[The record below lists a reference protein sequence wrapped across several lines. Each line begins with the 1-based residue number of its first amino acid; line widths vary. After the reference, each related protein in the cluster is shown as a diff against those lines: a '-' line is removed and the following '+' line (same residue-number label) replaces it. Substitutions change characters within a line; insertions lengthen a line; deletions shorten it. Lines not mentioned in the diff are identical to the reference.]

1 MLKQAREIVM
11 EKKELGKVKLIPYY
25 RVKWSGMYR
34 WDFQGFEECDQFH
47 RAAVNEQGEVLF
59 VAEYKDASY
68 KEVKSIFVVDTMDNG
83 TLRLHSDNFNWDF
96 IVLDRGG
103 CAKAI
108 QEEIS
113 NEIESLKKR
122 RKEIS
127 ELSWE

>member
-1 MLKQAREIVM
+1 M
-11 EKKELGKVKLIPYY
+11 EAKELGKVKLIPYY
-25 RVKWSGMYR
+25 KGKWSGMYR

-59 VAEYKDASY
+59 VAKYKDVSY
-68 KEVKSIFVVDTMDNG
+68 KEIKSIFVVETTDNG
-83 TLRLHSDNFNWDF
+83 NLMLRSDNLNWDF
-96 IVLDRGG
+96 IILDRGG
-103 CAKAI
+103 YAKAV